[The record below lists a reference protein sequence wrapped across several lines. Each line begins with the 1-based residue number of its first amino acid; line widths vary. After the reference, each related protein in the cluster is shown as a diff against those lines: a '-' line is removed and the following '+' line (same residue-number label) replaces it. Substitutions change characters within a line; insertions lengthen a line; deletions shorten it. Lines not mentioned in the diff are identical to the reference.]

1 MTQSSARTSTA
12 HARLARAVA
21 IALVAGSVLVL
32 AACGGG
38 PRRATIPPSGP
49 KILTVPSIERM
60 VQMGTQPSVILGE
73 MQRSGTVY
81 RLTPQQ
87 ERDLR
92 AVGMPVA
99 LIAQMEATYA
109 NATRRNPALARSSN
123 YWTLVDGYWY
133 GGLPLGW
140 PRDWVAGAS
149 AGR

>member
-1 MTQSSARTSTA
+1 MSQSSARTRTA
-12 HARLARAVA
+12 PARLARATA
-21 IALVAGSVLVL
+21 IVLFAGSVLVL

-38 PRRATIPPSGP
+38 RRRAAPPPSGP

-60 VQMGTQPSVILGE
+60 VQMGTQQSVILGE

-99 LIAQMEATYA
+99 LIAQMEATYT

-123 YWTLVDGYWY
+123 YWTLMDGYWY

-140 PRDWVAGAS
+140 PRDWVAGPS
-149 AGR
+149 ATR